1 MHVDDYSQLLWEEE
15 GDKVL
20 QIIYI
25 FFPLSR
31 CLRQVD

>member
-25 FFPLSR
+25 FPLSR
-31 CLRQVD
+31 GLR